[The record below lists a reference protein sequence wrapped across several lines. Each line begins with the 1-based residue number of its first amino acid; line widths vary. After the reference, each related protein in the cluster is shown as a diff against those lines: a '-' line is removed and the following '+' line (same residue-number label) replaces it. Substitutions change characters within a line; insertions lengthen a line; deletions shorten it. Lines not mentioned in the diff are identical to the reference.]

1 MNILNIYKKKLRI
14 QFNYFIGK
22 NSILSMLFSLKTLL
36 SIQAKGENNLQ
47 YSEPI
52 NALRFLSADA
62 VQKANSGHPGMPMGM
77 AEIATALWS
86 KHLKHNPLNPTW
98 FDRDRFVLSNGHGSM
113 LLYSLLHLTGYKL
126 SIEDIKDFRQLKSKT
141 PGHPEYDINIGVETT
156 TGPLGQGIANAVGMA
171 ISEKMLAAQFNKD
184 DIKPIDHYTY
194 VFLGDGCL
202 MEGISHEACSF
213 AGTHEL
219 GKLICF
225 YDQNGISI
233 DGEIDNWFTDDS
245 VKRFESYGWQT
256 ICVDG
261 HNVEEISEAISK
273 AKEEPKKPSMIFCK
287 TTIGFGSPNKSGTA
301 DVHGAPLGDEEIEKT
316 REALGWQYTA
326 FEIPKDVYDFWDSK
340 KSGAEKNAT
349 WENSIKSY
357 KDKYP
362 NDSLELERRIK
373 GDMPAKFEQNFLD
386 FLNDCNTNNLPMAT
400 RKASKACLDFFV
412 KEMPELVGGSADLTP
427 SNNTFSASSTTFS
440 SENPSGNHINYGVRE
455 FGMSAIMNGMVLHGG
470 IKPYGATFL
479 VFTDYAR
486 NAVRLSALMG
496 LPNIFVYTHDSVA
509 LGEDGPTHQP
519 IEHMVTLRSTPNMD
533 SWRPADLVET
543 AVAWKN
549 AISSLST
556 PTCLIFSRQG
566 TSAIERTPE
575 QLSSIENGGYLL
587 EEHEDPNITIVASGS
602 EVQLAI
608 DAAQELKN
616 ESINA
621 NVVSMPSLD
630 VFLKQSNEIQNKI
643 INPNKPVLV
652 VECAHPN
659 SWYKILNR
667 SDKVI
672 GIETFGE
679 SAPGSELLEH
689 FGFNK
694 DNVIQTAKS
703 LVND

>member
-1 MNILNIYKKKLRI
+1 MQK
-14 QFNYFIGK
+14 
-22 NSILSMLFSLKTLL
+22 
-36 SIQAKGENNLQ
+36 
-47 YSEPI
+47 SEPI

-86 KHLKHNPLNPTW
+86 KHLKHNPSNPTW

-113 LLYSLLHLTGYKL
+113 LLYSLLHLTGYDL

-141 PGHPEYDINIGVETT
+141 PGHPEYDIDIGVETT

-171 ISEKMLAAQFNKD
+171 ISEKILAAEFNKD

-202 MEGISHEACSF
+202 MEGVSHEACSF
-213 AGTHEL
+213 AATHNL

-245 VKRFESYGWQT
+245 VKRFDSYGWQT

-261 HNVEEISEAISK
+261 HNVEEVSDAISK
-273 AKEEPKKPSMIFCK
+273 AKEEPNKPTMIFCK

-316 REALGWQYTA
+316 REALGWNYSA
-326 FEIPKDVYDFWDSK
+326 FEVPKEVYDFWDSK
-340 KSGAEKNAT
+340 KSGAGI
-349 WENSIKSY
+349 NSIWDDLIKNY
-357 KDKYP
+357 REKYP
-362 NDSLELERRIK
+362 NESLELERRIK
-373 GDMPAKFEQNFLD
+373 GDLPENFQQSFLN
-386 FLNDCNTNNLPMAT
+386 FLNDCNSNNSPMAT

-427 SNNTFSASSTTFS
+427 SNNTFSASSSTFS
-440 SENPSGNHINYGVRE
+440 NENPSGNHINYGVRE

-519 IEHMVTLRSTPNMD
+519 IEHLVTLRSTPNLN

-543 AVAWKN
+543 AVAWNN
-549 AISSLST
+549 AVSSATT

-575 QLSSIENGGYLL
+575 QLSSINIGGYLL

-608 DAAQELKN
+608 DAAKELKN

-621 NVVSMPSLD
+621 NVVSMPCLD
-630 VFLKQSNEIQNKI
+630 IFLKQSNQLQDKV

-652 VECAHPN
+652 IECAHPN

-672 GIETFGE
+672 GMETFGE

-694 DNVIQTAKS
+694 DNVIQAAKS
-703 LVND
+703 LIND

>member
-1 MNILNIYKKKLRI
+1 
-14 QFNYFIGK
+14 
-22 NSILSMLFSLKTLL
+22 MLLTTKILL
-36 SIQAKGENNLQ
+36 SFLKQTGEINLHP
-47 YSEPI
+47 SDPT
-52 NALRFLSADA
+52 NALRFLSIDA

-77 AEIATALWS
+77 AEIATSLWS
-86 KHLKHNPLNPTW
+86 NHLKHNPSNPNW
-98 FDRDRFVLSNGHGSM
+98 FNRDRFVLSNGHGSM

-126 SIEDIKDFRQLKSKT
+126 SINDLKDFRQLKSKT
-141 PGHPEYDINIGVETT
+141 PGHPEYDIDIGVETT

-171 ISEKMLAAQFNKD
+171 ISEKILAAEFNHED
-184 DIKPIDHYTY
+184 LDPIDHFTY
-194 VFLGDGCL
+194 AFLGDGCL

-213 AGTHEL
+213 AATHNL

-233 DGEIDNWFTDDS
+233 DGEIENWFTDDS
-245 VKRFESYGWQT
+245 VKRFESYGWHT

-261 HNVEEISEAISK
+261 HNIKEIDEAINH
-273 AKEEPKKPSMIFCK
+273 AKEKSDKPSMIFCK

-316 REALGWQYTA
+316 REALNWQYPA
-326 FEIPKDVYDFWDSK
+326 FEIPKEIYDFWD
-340 KSGAEKNAT
+340 A
-349 WENSIKSY
+349 
-357 KDKYP
+357 KDKGADINSDWDNLIKNYEEKYP
-362 NDSLELERRIK
+362 EQAKELNRRIK
-373 GDMPAKFEQNFLD
+373 GEAPENFEESFNE
-386 FLNDCNTNNLPMAT
+386 FLNNCDSNNSSMAT

-427 SNNTFSASSTTFS
+427 SNNTFSESSSTFS
-440 SENPSGNHINYGVRE
+440 NENPKGNHINYGVRE

-519 IEHMVTLRSTPNMD
+519 IEHLVTLRSTPNLNN
-533 SWRPADLVET
+533 WRPADLVET
-543 AVAWKN
+543 SVAWKD
-549 AISSLST
+549 AVTSTKT

-566 TSAIERTPE
+566 TSAITRSQD
-575 QLSSIENGGYLL
+575 QLNAIKKGGYLL
-587 EEHEDPNITIVASGS
+587 DQSDNPDMTIIASGS
-602 EVQLAI
+602 EVQLAL
-608 DAAQELKN
+608 DAAKQLKS
-616 ESINA
+616 ESKNI

-630 VFLKQSNEIQNKI
+630 IFLQQSEEYQRSI
-643 INPNKPVLV
+643 INPDKPVLV
-652 VECAHPN
+652 VECSHPN

-667 SDKVI
+667 NDKVI

-679 SAPGSELLEH
+679 SAPGGELLEH
-689 FGFNK
+689 FGFTEE
-694 DNVIQTAKS
+694 NVIKTVKS
-703 LVND
+703 LLND

>member
-1 MNILNIYKKKLRI
+1 
-14 QFNYFIGK
+14 
-22 NSILSMLFSLKTLL
+22 MLLTTKILL
-36 SIQAKGENNLQ
+36 SLLKQTGEINLHP
-47 YSEPI
+47 SDPT
-52 NALRFLSADA
+52 NALRFLSIDA

-77 AEIATALWS
+77 AEIATSLWS
-86 KHLKHNPLNPTW
+86 NHLKHNPSNPNW
-98 FDRDRFVLSNGHGSM
+98 FNRDRFVLSNGHGSM

-126 SIEDIKDFRQLKSKT
+126 SINDLKDFRQLKSKT
-141 PGHPEYDINIGVETT
+141 PGHPEYDIDIGVETT

-171 ISEKMLAAQFNKD
+171 ISEKILAAEFNHED
-184 DIKPIDHYTY
+184 LDPIDHFTY
-194 VFLGDGCL
+194 AFLGDGCL

-213 AGTHEL
+213 AATHNL

-233 DGEIDNWFTDDS
+233 DGEIENWFTDDS
-245 VKRFESYGWQT
+245 VKRFESYGWHT

-261 HNVEEISEAISK
+261 HNITEIDEAISQ
-273 AKEEPKKPSMIFCK
+273 AKEKSDKPSMIFCK

-316 REALGWQYTA
+316 REALNWQYPA
-326 FEIPKDVYDFWDSK
+326 FEIPKEIYDFWD
-340 KSGAEKNAT
+340 A
-349 WENSIKSY
+349 
-357 KDKYP
+357 KDKGADINSDWDNLIKNYEEKYP
-362 NDSLELERRIK
+362 EQAKELNRRIK
-373 GDMPAKFEQNFLD
+373 GEAPENFKESFNE
-386 FLNDCNTNNLPMAT
+386 FLNNCDSNNSSMAT

-427 SNNTFSASSTTFS
+427 SNNTFSESSSTFS
-440 SENPSGNHINYGVRE
+440 NENPKGNHINYGVRE

-519 IEHMVTLRSTPNMD
+519 IEHLVTLRSTPNLNN
-533 SWRPADLVET
+533 WRPADLVET
-543 AVAWKN
+543 SVAWKD
-549 AISSLST
+549 AVTSTKT

-566 TSAIERTPE
+566 TSAITRSQD
-575 QLSSIENGGYLL
+575 QLNAIKKGGYLL
-587 EEHEDPNITIVASGS
+587 DQSDNPDMTIIASGS
-602 EVQLAI
+602 EVQLAL
-608 DAAQELKN
+608 DAAKQLKS
-616 ESINA
+616 ESKNI

-630 VFLKQSNEIQNKI
+630 IFLQQSEEYQRSI
-643 INPNKPVLV
+643 INPDKPVLV
-652 VECAHPN
+652 VECSHPN

-667 SDKVI
+667 NDKVI

-679 SAPGSELLEH
+679 SAPGGELLEH
-689 FGFNK
+689 FGFTEE
-694 DNVIQTAKS
+694 NVIKTVKS
-703 LVND
+703 LLNCLLYTSPSPRDRTRSRMPSSA

>member
-1 MNILNIYKKKLRI
+1 
-14 QFNYFIGK
+14 
-22 NSILSMLFSLKTLL
+22 MLFSLKTLL

-273 AKEEPKKPSMIFCK
+273 AKEESKKPSMIFCK

-301 DVHGAPLGDEEIEKT
+301 DVHGTPLGDEEIEKT
-316 REALGWQYTA
+316 REALGWQYSA

>member
-1 MNILNIYKKKLRI
+1 
-14 QFNYFIGK
+14 
-22 NSILSMLFSLKTLL
+22 MLLTTKILL
-36 SIQAKGENNLQ
+36 SFLKQTGEINLHP
-47 YSEPI
+47 SDPT
-52 NALRFLSADA
+52 NALRFLSIDA

-77 AEIATALWS
+77 AEIATSLWS
-86 KHLKHNPLNPTW
+86 NHLKHNPSNPNW
-98 FDRDRFVLSNGHGSM
+98 FNRDRFVLSNGHGSM

-126 SIEDIKDFRQLKSKT
+126 SINDLKDFRQLKSKT
-141 PGHPEYDINIGVETT
+141 PGHPEYDIDIGVETT

-171 ISEKMLAAQFNKD
+171 ISEKILAAEFNHED
-184 DIKPIDHYTY
+184 LDPIDHFTY
-194 VFLGDGCL
+194 AFLGDGCL

-213 AGTHEL
+213 AATHNL

-233 DGEIDNWFTDDS
+233 DGEIENWFTDDS
-245 VKRFESYGWQT
+245 VKRFESYGWHT

-261 HNVEEISEAISK
+261 HNIKEIDEAISQ
-273 AKEEPKKPSMIFCK
+273 AKEKSDKPSMIFCN

-316 REALGWQYTA
+316 REALNWQYPA
-326 FEIPKDVYDFWDSK
+326 FEIPKEIYDFWD
-340 KSGAEKNAT
+340 A
-349 WENSIKSY
+349 
-357 KDKYP
+357 KDKGADINSDWDNLIKNYEEKYP
-362 NDSLELERRIK
+362 EKAKELHRRIK
-373 GDMPAKFEQNFLD
+373 GEAPENFEESFNQ
-386 FLNDCNTNNLPMAT
+386 FLNNCDSNNSSMAT

-427 SNNTFSASSTTFS
+427 SNNTFSESSSTFS
-440 SENPSGNHINYGVRE
+440 NENPKGNHINYGVRE

-519 IEHMVTLRSTPNMD
+519 IEHLVTLRSTPNLNN
-533 SWRPADLVET
+533 WRPADLVET
-543 AVAWKN
+543 SVAWKD
-549 AISSLST
+549 AVTSTKT

-566 TSAIERTPE
+566 TSAITRSQD
-575 QLSSIENGGYLL
+575 QLNAIKKGGYLL
-587 EEHEDPNITIVASGS
+587 DQSDNPDMTIIASGS
-602 EVQLAI
+602 EVQLAL
-608 DAAQELKN
+608 DAAKQLKS
-616 ESINA
+616 ESKNI

-630 VFLKQSNEIQNKI
+630 IFLQQSEEYQRSI
-643 INPNKPVLV
+643 INPDKPVLV
-652 VECAHPN
+652 VECSHPN

-667 SDKVI
+667 NDKVI

-679 SAPGSELLEH
+679 SAPGGELLEH
-689 FGFNK
+689 FGFTEE
-694 DNVIQTAKS
+694 NVIKTVKS
-703 LVND
+703 LLND

>member
-1 MNILNIYKKKLRI
+1 
-14 QFNYFIGK
+14 
-22 NSILSMLFSLKTLL
+22 MLFSLKTLL

-349 WENSIKSY
+349 WDNSIKSY

>member
-1 MNILNIYKKKLRI
+1 
-14 QFNYFIGK
+14 
-22 NSILSMLFSLKTLL
+22 MLLTTKILL
-36 SIQAKGENNLQ
+36 SFLKQTGEINLHP
-47 YSEPI
+47 SDPT
-52 NALRFLSADA
+52 NALRFLSIDA

-77 AEIATALWS
+77 AEIATSLWS
-86 KHLKHNPLNPTW
+86 NHLKHNPSNPNW
-98 FDRDRFVLSNGHGSM
+98 FNRDRFVLSNGHGSM

-126 SIEDIKDFRQLKSKT
+126 SINDLKDFRQLKSKT
-141 PGHPEYDINIGVETT
+141 PGHPEYDIDIGVETT

-171 ISEKMLAAQFNKD
+171 ISEKILAAEFNHED
-184 DIKPIDHYTY
+184 LDPIDHFTY
-194 VFLGDGCL
+194 AFLGDGCL

-213 AGTHEL
+213 AATHNL

-233 DGEIDNWFTDDS
+233 DGEIENWFTDDS
-245 VKRFESYGWQT
+245 VKRFESYGWHT

-261 HNVEEISEAISK
+261 HNIKEIDEAINH
-273 AKEEPKKPSMIFCK
+273 AKEKSDKPSMIFCK

-316 REALGWQYTA
+316 REALNWQYPA
-326 FEIPKDVYDFWDSK
+326 FEIPKEIYDFWD
-340 KSGAEKNAT
+340 A
-349 WENSIKSY
+349 
-357 KDKYP
+357 KDKGADINSDWDNLIKNYEEKYP
-362 NDSLELERRIK
+362 EQAKELNRRIK
-373 GDMPAKFEQNFLD
+373 GEAPENFEESFNE
-386 FLNDCNTNNLPMAT
+386 FLNNCDSNNSSMAT

-427 SNNTFSASSTTFS
+427 SNNTFSESSSTFS
-440 SENPSGNHINYGVRE
+440 NENPKGNHINYGVRE

-519 IEHMVTLRSTPNMD
+519 IEHLVTLRSTPNLNN
-533 SWRPADLVET
+533 WRPADLVET
-543 AVAWKN
+543 AVAWKD
-549 AISSLST
+549 AVTSTKT

-566 TSAIERTPE
+566 TSAITRSQD
-575 QLSSIENGGYLL
+575 QLNAIKKGGYLL
-587 EEHEDPNITIVASGS
+587 DQSDNPDMTIIASGS
-602 EVQLAI
+602 EVQLAL
-608 DAAQELKN
+608 DAVKQLKS
-616 ESINA
+616 ESKNI

-630 VFLKQSNEIQNKI
+630 IFLQQSEEYQRSI
-643 INPNKPVLV
+643 INPDKPVLV
-652 VECAHPN
+652 VECSHPN

-667 SDKVI
+667 NDKVI

-689 FGFNK
+689 FGFTEE
-694 DNVIQTAKS
+694 NVIKTVKS
-703 LVND
+703 LLND